1 MKRKHNTR
9 NYKNK
14 KSKTARNLHV
24 DGFEIVSLPFPAP
37 KSKLLEEIIK
47 LGNNGNNI
55 FNNKRGNGGDNKR
68 SQTFISKCTVSKHL
82 MMFIYSI
89 KDIVKN
95 IYPNLIPTDMVIL
108 RSLAGCKKQIPHC
121 DYEQDLSF
129 GITPDDKIPLGCL
142 ISIMPGT
149 TLDIWPRSIR
159 LPCLDKELTDK
170 TEPILRQTISLDPG
184 KMLFFRGDLVHAGSS
199 YDKDNYRLHLF
210 IDSDNVKRNPNRT
223 WFMNKMGYIK

>member
-1 MKRKHNTR
+1 MKRKRNTR
-9 NYKNK
+9 NYK
-14 KSKTARNLHV
+14 KSKTATKLQV

-55 FNNKRGNGGDNKR
+55 FNNKRGGGDNKR
-68 SQTFISKCTVSKHL
+68 SQTFISKCTVSKQL

-95 IYPNLIPTDMVIL
+95 IYPDLIPTDMVIL

-129 GITPDDKIPLGCL
+129 GITPDNKIPLGCV

-210 IDSDNVKRNPNRT
+210 IDSDDVKRNPNRT